1 LNAWLTAES
10 GPALGKSGNGRV
22 AASVVLTTIPSIL
35 IENIDFVTRA
45 GHAESMASHLSVKRR
60 YVDLLFV
67 SSAACPPLS

>member
-1 LNAWLTAES
+1 
-10 GPALGKSGNGRV
+10 
-22 AASVVLTTIPSIL
+22 VVLATIPSIL
-35 IENIDFVTRA
+35 IENIDFVRRA